1 VAASSARHCSMDSL
15 HPLDLGS
22 GRAALGAI
30 QKYFASGDA
39 AKWVKPVV
47 KKARGYSVK
56 ARVRPLLPV
65 IYGSPPAL
73 STGLYHHYKSPEQI
87 STHST
92 ER

>member
-1 VAASSARHCSMDSL
+1 MGCTEVPVAASSARHCSMDSL

-39 AKWVKPVV
+39 AKWVKKPGV

-56 ARVRPLLPV
+56 ARVRPLIPV
-65 IYGSPPAL
+65 IYGGPAQ
-73 STGLYHHYKSPEQI
+73 SAGVYHRYK
-87 STHST
+87 
-92 ER
+92 